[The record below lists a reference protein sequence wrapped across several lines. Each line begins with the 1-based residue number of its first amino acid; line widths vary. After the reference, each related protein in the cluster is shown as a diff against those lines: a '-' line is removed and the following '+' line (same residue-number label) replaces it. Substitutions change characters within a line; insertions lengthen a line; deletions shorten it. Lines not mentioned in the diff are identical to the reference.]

1 MDHTND
7 QQNDQQN
14 MFEQQQNMNDQQQ
27 NLFDQPDMFDPQ
39 LVDLNQDTEGHNT
52 TGGLWY
58 DQSVIIS

>member
-1 MDHTND
+1 MDHTNN

-39 LVDLNQDTEGHNT
+39 TFDLNQNTEGHNT
-52 TGGLWY
+52 QGGYW
-58 DQSVIIS
+58 

>member
-1 MDHTND
+1 MDNQMDHTNN

-39 LVDLNQDTEGHNT
+39 TFDLNQNTEGHNT
-52 TGGLWY
+52 QGGY
-58 DQSVIIS
+58 